1 VLKRGSVLME
11 ERQKGAVIFNKFC
24 KEKGLETFPKY
35 KNCSDEEKLKIR
47 PVRR

>member
-1 VLKRGSVLME
+1 ME
-11 ERQKGAVIFNKFC
+11 EKQKGAVVFNKFS
-24 KEKGLETFPKY
+24 KEKEVETFPEY